1 MNLQMNLRDLNLWEK
16 GQLKGFALP
25 LGFLPEIG
33 ETVNILEPFK
43 RLFIVEEIEKDGEIA
58 EKKTTVG
65 IVNRSDGMRVFDSNI
80 VPPEKY
86 SEASRWSPAA
96 QLPDYAIRRR
106 ATITSFEWKPLR
118 SFSENDIKLLHL
130 DYDSQND
137 PQLIMKEY
145 LSTKNFDLLYS
156 WWKEHYKASLKNC
169 DNPKAIILRLASSD

>member
-1 MNLQMNLRDLNLWEK
+1 MNLRDLNLWEK

-65 IVNRSDGMRVFDSNI
+65 IVYRSDGMRVFDSNI
-80 VPPEKY
+80 VPPEEY

-106 ATITSFEWKPLR
+106 ATIISFEWKPLR

-156 WWKEHYKASLKNC
+156 WWKEHYKASL
-169 DNPKAIILRLASSD
+169 SSGLENATPIFLKT

>member
-65 IVNRSDGMRVFDSNI
+65 IVYRSDGMRVFDSNI
-80 VPPEKY
+80 VPPEEY

-106 ATITSFEWKPLR
+106 ATIISFEWKPLR

-156 WWKEHYKASLKNC
+156 WWKEHYKASL
-169 DNPKAIILRLASSD
+169 SSGLENATPIFLKT

>member
-1 MNLQMNLRDLNLWEK
+1 MCIRD
-16 GQLKGFALP
+16 
-25 LGFLPEIG
+25 
-33 ETVNILEPFK
+33 
-43 RLFIVEEIEKDGEIA
+43 RFIVEEIEKDGEIA

-65 IVNRSDGMRVFDSNI
+65 IVYRSDGMRVFDSNI
-80 VPPEKY
+80 VPPEEY

-106 ATITSFEWKPLR
+106 ATIISFEWKPLR

-156 WWKEHYKASLKNC
+156 WWTVSYTHLIRISEAPPPGCRPVHGISIMKVALIMSLRPALRKIPLLKEFIGEL
-169 DNPKAIILRLASSD
+169 